1 MRKLECQQMDRSRY
15 LLSFFFIMLSIG
27 INTAQHL
34 FTQLNISR
42 NYLLFT
48 LVAMTTAGLIA
59 HRNLLFILLVFSLSV
74 AINLPGEVLMHYSV
88 NREILLVTLLSIII
102 VPTCVKLW
110 S

>member
-1 MRKLECQQMDRSRY
+1 MDRSRY
-15 LLSFFFIMLSIG
+15 LMSFFFIALSIG

-34 FTQLNISR
+34 FAQLNISR
-42 NYLLFT
+42 SYLLFT

-59 HRNLLFILLVFSLSV
+59 HRNLLFILLVFFLSV
-74 AINLPGEVLMHYSV
+74 TINLPTDVLTHYSV
-88 NREILLVTLLSIII
+88 DRQILLATLLSIII